1 MNFSTRRKTTEIK
14 RLNYQ
19 RFCEVKSVDAIA
31 SIIPTPLYCSSEVP
45 SMKDLAMAV
54 FYRYV
59 SLGTL
64 SFQVA
69 TPNTI
74 GTSMGTILLLMQHSG
89 KEGSCCPA

>member
-1 MNFSTRRKTTEIK
+1 MNFSARRKTTEIK

-19 RFCEVKSVDAIA
+19 RFCEVKSVDTIA

-59 SLGTL
+59 SLGTFEGAL

-74 GTSMGTILLLMQHSG
+74 GT
-89 KEGSCCPA
+89 

>member
-1 MNFSTRRKTTEIK
+1 MNFSARRKTTEIK

-19 RFCEVKSVDAIA
+19 RFCEPVKSVDAMA
-31 SIIPTPLYCSSEVP
+31 SIVPTPLYCSSKVP

-64 SFQVA
+64 SFQVRLI
-69 TPNTI
+69 P
-74 GTSMGTILLLMQHSG
+74 
-89 KEGSCCPA
+89 

>member
-1 MNFSTRRKTTEIK
+1 MNFSARRKTTEIK

-19 RFCEVKSVDAIA
+19 RVCEVKSVDSIA
-31 SIIPTPLYCSSEVP
+31 SIIATPLYCSSEVP

-59 SLGTL
+59 SLGTFEGTL

-74 GTSMGTILLLMQHSG
+74 GT
-89 KEGSCCPA
+89 